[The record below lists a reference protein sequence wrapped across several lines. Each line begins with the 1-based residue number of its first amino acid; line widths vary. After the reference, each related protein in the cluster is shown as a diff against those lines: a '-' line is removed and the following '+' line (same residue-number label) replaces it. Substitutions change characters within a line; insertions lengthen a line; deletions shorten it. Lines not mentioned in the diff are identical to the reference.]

1 MLYKNTDNLA
11 LFYRKRYYFIENAT
25 VLHADIKI
33 ATDWLVGRYLLLYY
47 ELLIT
52 LQQMRSDKLPIYIHL
67 DPTAPA
73 TRLQV

>member
-33 ATDWLVGRYLLLYY
+33 ATD
-47 ELLIT
+47 
-52 LQQMRSDKLPIYIHL
+52 
-67 DPTAPA
+67 
-73 TRLQV
+73 